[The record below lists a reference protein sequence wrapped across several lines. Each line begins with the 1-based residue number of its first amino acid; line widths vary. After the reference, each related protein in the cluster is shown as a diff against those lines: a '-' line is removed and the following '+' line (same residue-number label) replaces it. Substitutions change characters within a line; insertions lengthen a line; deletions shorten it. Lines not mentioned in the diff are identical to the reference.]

1 MKIWIIFCTLVI
13 NLYSNTSGIRES
25 LLSDVLISVN
35 NGVYTSVKEIGDFD
49 EQVFKV
55 KFLLN
60 PEILKE
66 YKYYLRLKV
75 KNEYIKSSTMKYIL
89 TDELPIYELSSNS
102 PKEIIVD
109 LDYKDS
115 LPILQLDIFTPI
127 EYEYIFKNEKLIY
140 GLAYGIMFCAL
151 LYNLAFFYFNKDRSF
166 LYYSLLQF
174 SSITLLLIISMP
186 IDAFYFAF
194 EYLNIF
200 DFTVDLVIV
209 FSLLFTMNFLNS
221 KKILPKIHLL
231 LYSILILTCIDMV
244 LILFYEKT
252 ILYDYIATFFPLG
265 VMVGSAFFA
274 VRAGNKPAIF
284 YIIGWMI
291 LFVSVFLVDTDI
303 FDVNDNYMMHFAFP
317 LEALV
322 FAFALGYKMKLIE
335 VEKQKSEQLLIHQSR
350 LASMG
355 EMVGNI
361 AHQWRQPLTHL
372 SYAHMNLKTAY
383 DQEKLS
389 EKYFDKKTKEINE
402 QIEFMSHTIDD
413 FSNFFKTDKKME
425 KFGVLNTYEKTHRL
439 LTASFKHNSI
449 DVEVQCEKELFINS
463 YENELSQVLFN
474 ILNNAKQE
482 LIEKQIHEP
491 IIKVHIQENKK
502 SILLKISDNALGI
515 EEKIIDK
522 IFEPYF
528 TTKDSGMGIGLY
540 MSKVIIEEH
549 MNGTLK
555 VENIPNGV
563 LFEISLP
570 KT

>member
-1 MKIWIIFCTLVI
+1 M
-13 NLYSNTSGIRES
+13 
-25 LLSDVLISVN
+25 
-35 NGVYTSVKEIGDFD
+35 D
-49 EQVFKV
+49 EF
-55 KFLLN
+55 
-60 PEILKE
+60 
-66 YKYYLRLKV
+66 
-75 KNEYIKSSTMKYIL
+75 
-89 TDELPIYELSSNS
+89 PIYELSSNS

-115 LPILQLDIFTPI
+115 LSILQVDIFTPI

-186 IDAFYFAF
+186 IEAFYFAF

-463 YENELSQVLFN
+463 YENEFSQVLFN

-491 IIKVHIQENKK
+491 IIKVHIQETKK
-502 SILLKISDNALGI
+502 SVLLKISDNASGI
-515 EEKIIDK
+515 DEKIIDK

-549 MNGTLK
+549 MNGMLK

-570 KT
+570 KI

>member
-102 PKEIIVD
+102 PKEIIVE

-186 IDAFYFAF
+186 IEAFYFAF

-463 YENELSQVLFN
+463 YENEFSQVLFN

-491 IIKVHIQENKK
+491 IIKVHIQETKK
-502 SILLKISDNALGI
+502 SVLLKISDNALGI
-515 EEKIIDK
+515 DEKIIDK

-570 KT
+570 KI